1 MVGALIEYAQNAGI
15 QQEKMQ
21 QATLLHEAMLLCKQI
36 ASQARQY
43 NLQEAVYQSHYF
55 LGRICA
61 SQSNFMQAGR
71 YYQAAIAQIERILD
85 DLVYDLSPSFL
96 RTTWSVYEDM
106 IALCLQQAQYERAF
120 SYLEQ
125 ARSMALRQY
134 LNKSFTVQSTN
145 EEKLDST
152 SPSIPKTNITAIW
165 RMRQELKNWQEKY
178 RDCSTFLANIDF
190 SVSTA
195 IDQEVIQ
202 AELKQCETKI
212 SELFERLHL
221 HQSSMPLRSH
231 SSKRTKYKAKH
242 MDLAHLRQRL
252 APNQL
257 LLAYFLYQG
266 KLVIFAITT
275 EGVTSYEIH
284 NGMEQIERLLPLL
297 HAHLQPGGWP
307 DVHHPPQQ
315 AIHRLLNKLYNLLIA
330 PVANLLPRPSGT
342 LTIVP
347 YGPLHKLP
355 FHALHDGSQYL
366 IENFQINN
374 IWLFQQWSSAAY
386 H

>member
-1 MVGALIEYAQNAGI
+1 
-15 QQEKMQ
+15 
-21 QATLLHEAMLLCKQI
+21 MLLFKQI

-152 SPSIPKTNITAIW
+152 SPSIPKTNITAIL
-165 RMRQELKNWQEKY
+165 RTQHELRDEQEQHRYYSVLLT
-178 RDCSTFLANIDF
+178 DIDL
-190 SVSTA
+190 SV
-195 IDQEVIQ
+195 
-202 AELKQCETKI
+202 
-212 SELFERLHL
+212 
-221 HQSSMPLRSH
+221 
-231 SSKRTKYKAKH
+231 
-242 MDLAHLRQRL
+242 
-252 APNQL
+252 
-257 LLAYFLYQG
+257 
-266 KLVIFAITT
+266 
-275 EGVTSYEIH
+275 
-284 NGMEQIERLLPLL
+284 
-297 HAHLQPGGWP
+297 
-307 DVHHPPQQ
+307 
-315 AIHRLLNKLYNLLIA
+315 
-330 PVANLLPRPSGT
+330 
-342 LTIVP
+342 
-347 YGPLHKLP
+347 
-355 FHALHDGSQYL
+355 
-366 IENFQINN
+366 
-374 IWLFQQWSSAAY
+374 
-386 H
+386 